1 MIKSDTTLPLI
12 TTQMKNMAE
21 ETGWRRV
28 GGLRSRMIRRSM
40 GVCVCVPGKMIDRNR
55 RNEKNQLFF
64 SFVFFDKVTGGSSL
78 LPSAQMGGL
87 MV

>member
-1 MIKSDTTLPLI
+1 
-12 TTQMKNMAE
+12 MKNMAE

-40 GVCVCVPGKMIDRNR
+40 GVCVCVQGKMIDRNR
-55 RNEKNQLFF
+55 RNEKKNQLFF